1 MEFIEAL
8 RSRRSIRAFKP
19 DPVPRKV
26 LEELLDICRW
36 SPSSRNTQPWEFA
49 ILGGKVMEEFKAG
62 LTDKVKTEVAMER
75 DMPEPE
81 LSGPYLQR
89 AMKQRELV
97 DTAQFHHRTEKL
109 DKKRVEYWIRGGR
122 FHDAPNGIIVY
133 MERSLYP
140 AGLLGIGM
148 ILQTISLAAL
158 AYGLGT
164 CHTGRV
170 VYWPNIVRELL
181 DIPQSKMILHGI
193 AIGYPVPEAPINNF
207 VRQREPLD
215 SMVHWYGV

>member
-1 MEFIEAL
+1 LDLIEAI
-8 RSRRSIRAFKP
+8 RSRRSIRVFKP

-49 ILGGKVMEEFKAG
+49 LLGGKVME
-62 LTDKVKTEVAMER
+62 KVKARLTEKVKAKAPSER

-81 LSGPYLQR
+81 LSGPCLQR
-89 AMKQRELV
+89 AVKQRELV
-97 DTAQFHHRTEKL
+97 DTAQFPTGTEGL
-109 DKKRVEYWIRGGR
+109 DEKRDEYWIRGGC

-207 VRQREPLD
+207 VRQREPLG
-215 SMVHWYGV
+215 SMVHWHGV